1 MAAIDTALEFLK
13 TSGSINYAA
22 TAKKFECDE
31 TTLRRRHQGKQ
42 RARRDADSLYKS
54 RLSKQQEQDLVTYIR
69 KLSLRGIPPTLSMI
83 RNFAQDIAK
92 IEVGKNWPYSF
103 VQRHRNEI
111 DCTWFDGFDIAR
123 RRADNASR
131 YRAYFDLIR
140 EKIDK
145 YDILPQNTYNMD
157 EKGFLLGVINR
168 TKRVFDVNAKRQ
180 GKLLGASQDGNRSW
194 ITFLACICQDMTSLP
209 PFLIYQGK
217 PGQVQDTWLT
227 DFDPEHQSAFFSTSE
242 TGWTSH
248 ELGKEWLIGVFDRFT
263 KAKARNGRD
272 YRLLITDGHSS
283 HINMDF
289 LDWCDAHRIIVAVFP
304 PHSTHRLQPLDVSL
318 FGPLSTAY
326 TNRLVQWTSKTQ
338 GLTGLSKREFWVLF
352 WGALE
357 ASFTPENI
365 ASGWRRTGLKPFDP
379 DVVLSQVSKNTDDDS
394 DVGIGLDDSIAL
406 QEPTARELRRLVD
419 HVVKQS
425 SVSSDTGARKL
436 KRTLESL
443 QAEVELLRHENQGLR
458 ETIIRE
464 KQRRQRGKALK
475 DYIFD
480 RVDPNSAQVFSPQKI
495 AQARQKKI
503 EMEAQKEE
511 EALQKRTEKA
521 LRQKRVEEQKQQVL
535 ERKRQREEKKE
546 RKRREKET
554 KQLEREANRQLRIE
568 MKKQNQRSIQ
578 PKHQARQNGSD
589 GLEENGGIQDE
600 IIVVLPT
607 VTQPPVLFKPP
618 NEALSTPNTKA
629 LTPPSHK
636 TRPKR
641 PSLVVESD
649 REVVVACRDSG
660 RSQRNRKRP
669 RWLDDFEVN

>member
-1 MAAIDTALEFLK
+1 MAAIDKALEFLK

-131 YRAYFDLIR
+131 
-140 EKIDK
+140 
-145 YDILPQNTYNMD
+145 
-157 EKGFLLGVINR
+157 
-168 TKRVFDVNAKRQ
+168 
-180 GKLLGASQDGNRSW
+180 
-194 ITFLACICQDMTSLP
+194 
-209 PFLIYQGK
+209 
-217 PGQVQDTWLT
+217 
-227 DFDPEHQSAFFSTSE
+227 
-242 TGWTSH
+242 
-248 ELGKEWLIGVFDRFT
+248 
-263 KAKARNGRD
+263 
-272 YRLLITDGHSS
+272 
-283 HINMDF
+283 
-289 LDWCDAHRIIVAVFP
+289 
-304 PHSTHRLQPLDVSL
+304 
-318 FGPLSTAY
+318 
-326 TNRLVQWTSKTQ
+326 
-338 GLTGLSKREFWVLF
+338 
-352 WGALE
+352 
-357 ASFTPENI
+357 
-365 ASGWRRTGLKPFDP
+365 GWRRTGLKPFDP

-394 DVGIGLDDSIAL
+394 DVESGLDDSIAL
-406 QEPTARELRRLVD
+406 QEPTARESRRLVD

-495 AQARQKKI
+495 AQARQKKV

-568 MKKQNQRSIQ
+568 VKKQNQRSI
-578 PKHQARQNGSD
+578 
-589 GLEENGGIQDE
+589 
-600 IIVVLPT
+600 
-607 VTQPPVLFKPP
+607 
-618 NEALSTPNTKA
+618 
-629 LTPPSHK
+629 
-636 TRPKR
+636 
-641 PSLVVESD
+641 
-649 REVVVACRDSG
+649 
-660 RSQRNRKRP
+660 
-669 RWLDDFEVN
+669 

>member
-1 MAAIDTALEFLK
+1 
-13 TSGSINYAA
+13 
-22 TAKKFECDE
+22 
-31 TTLRRRHQGKQ
+31 
-42 RARRDADSLYKS
+42 
-54 RLSKQQEQDLVTYIR
+54 
-69 KLSLRGIPPTLSMI
+69 
-83 RNFAQDIAK
+83 
-92 IEVGKNWPYSF
+92 
-103 VQRHRNEI
+103 
-111 DCTWFDGFDIAR
+111 
-123 RRADNASR
+123 
-131 YRAYFDLIR
+131 
-140 EKIDK
+140 
-145 YDILPQNTYNMD
+145 MD

-394 DVGIGLDDSIAL
+394 DVESGLDDSIAL

-443 QAEVELLRHENQGLR
+443 QAEVELPRHENQGLR

-521 LRQKRVEEQKQQVL
+521 LRQKRVEEQKQLVL

-589 GLEENGGIQDE
+589 GLEENGGIRDE

-629 LTPPSHK
+629 STPPSHK

-649 REVVVACRDSG
+649 REVVVAYRDSG

>member
-1 MAAIDTALEFLK
+1 MAALDKALEFLK

-42 RARRDADSLYKS
+42 RARRDADTLYKS

-103 VQRHRNEI
+103 VQRHRNKI

-131 YRAYFDLIR
+131 YRAYFNLIR

-157 EKGFLLGVINR
+157 EKGFLLGVIKR
-168 TKRVFDVNAKRQ
+168 TKRVFDVNAK
-180 GKLLGASQDGNRSW
+180 GKANCS
-194 ITFLACICQDMTSLP
+194 
-209 PFLIYQGK
+209 
-217 PGQVQDTWLT
+217 
-227 DFDPEHQSAFFSTSE
+227 
-242 TGWTSH
+242 
-248 ELGKEWLIGVFDRFT
+248 
-263 KAKARNGRD
+263 
-272 YRLLITDGHSS
+272 
-283 HINMDF
+283 
-289 LDWCDAHRIIVAVFP
+289 
-304 PHSTHRLQPLDVSL
+304 
-318 FGPLSTAY
+318 
-326 TNRLVQWTSKTQ
+326 WTSKTQ

-394 DVGIGLDDSIAL
+394 DVESGLDDSIAL

-521 LRQKRVEEQKQQVL
+521 LRQKRVEEQKQLVL

-589 GLEENGGIQDE
+589 GLEENGAIRDE

-607 VTQPPVLFKPP
+607 ITQPPVLSKHP
-618 NEALSTPNTKA
+618 TK
-629 LTPPSHK
+629 H
-636 TRPKR
+636 
-641 PSLVVESD
+641 
-649 REVVVACRDSG
+649 
-660 RSQRNRKRP
+660 
-669 RWLDDFEVN
+669 

>member
-1 MAAIDTALEFLK
+1 MAAIDKALEFLK

-22 TAKKFECDE
+22 TAKKFKCDE

-131 YRAYFDLIR
+131 YRAYFDL
-140 EKIDK
+140 
-145 YDILPQNTYNMD
+145 
-157 EKGFLLGVINR
+157 
-168 TKRVFDVNAKRQ
+168 
-180 GKLLGASQDGNRSW
+180 
-194 ITFLACICQDMTSLP
+194 
-209 PFLIYQGK
+209 
-217 PGQVQDTWLT
+217 
-227 DFDPEHQSAFFSTSE
+227 
-242 TGWTSH
+242 
-248 ELGKEWLIGVFDRFT
+248 
-263 KAKARNGRD
+263 
-272 YRLLITDGHSS
+272 
-283 HINMDF
+283 
-289 LDWCDAHRIIVAVFP
+289 
-304 PHSTHRLQPLDVSL
+304 
-318 FGPLSTAY
+318 
-326 TNRLVQWTSKTQ
+326 WTSKTQ

-394 DVGIGLDDSIAL
+394 DVERGLDDSIAL

-464 KQRRQRGKALK
+464 KKRRQRG
-475 DYIFD
+475 
-480 RVDPNSAQVFSPQKI
+480 V
-495 AQARQKKI
+495 
-503 EMEAQKEE
+503 
-511 EALQKRTEKA
+511 
-521 LRQKRVEEQKQQVL
+521 
-535 ERKRQREEKKE
+535 
-546 RKRREKET
+546 
-554 KQLEREANRQLRIE
+554 
-568 MKKQNQRSIQ
+568 
-578 PKHQARQNGSD
+578 
-589 GLEENGGIQDE
+589 
-600 IIVVLPT
+600 
-607 VTQPPVLFKPP
+607 
-618 NEALSTPNTKA
+618 
-629 LTPPSHK
+629 
-636 TRPKR
+636 
-641 PSLVVESD
+641 
-649 REVVVACRDSG
+649 
-660 RSQRNRKRP
+660 
-669 RWLDDFEVN
+669 

>member
-1 MAAIDTALEFLK
+1 MAAIDKALEFLK

-22 TAKKFECDE
+22 TAKKFKCDE
-31 TTLRRRHQGKQ
+31 TTLRLRHQGKQ

-69 KLSLRGIPPTLSMI
+69 KLSMRGIPPTLSMI

-123 RRADNASR
+123 RRADNAFR
-131 YRAYFDLIR
+131 
-140 EKIDK
+140 
-145 YDILPQNTYNMD
+145 
-157 EKGFLLGVINR
+157 
-168 TKRVFDVNAKRQ
+168 
-180 GKLLGASQDGNRSW
+180 
-194 ITFLACICQDMTSLP
+194 
-209 PFLIYQGK
+209 
-217 PGQVQDTWLT
+217 
-227 DFDPEHQSAFFSTSE
+227 
-242 TGWTSH
+242 
-248 ELGKEWLIGVFDRFT
+248 
-263 KAKARNGRD
+263 
-272 YRLLITDGHSS
+272 
-283 HINMDF
+283 
-289 LDWCDAHRIIVAVFP
+289 
-304 PHSTHRLQPLDVSL
+304 
-318 FGPLSTAY
+318 
-326 TNRLVQWTSKTQ
+326 
-338 GLTGLSKREFWVLF
+338 
-352 WGALE
+352 
-357 ASFTPENI
+357 
-365 ASGWRRTGLKPFDP
+365 GWRRTGLKPFDP

-394 DVGIGLDDSIAL
+394 DVESGLDDSIAL

-607 VTQPPVLFKPP
+607 VTEPPVLFKPP

-629 LTPPSHK
+629 STPPSHK

-649 REVVVACRDSG
+649 REVVVAYRDSG

>member
-1 MAAIDTALEFLK
+1 MAAIDKALESLK

-31 TTLRRRHQGKQ
+31 TTLHRRHQGKQ

-69 KLSLRGIPPTLSMI
+69 KLSLRGILPTLSMI

-131 YRAYFDLIR
+131 YRAYFDL
-140 EKIDK
+140 
-145 YDILPQNTYNMD
+145 
-157 EKGFLLGVINR
+157 
-168 TKRVFDVNAKRQ
+168 
-180 GKLLGASQDGNRSW
+180 
-194 ITFLACICQDMTSLP
+194 
-209 PFLIYQGK
+209 
-217 PGQVQDTWLT
+217 
-227 DFDPEHQSAFFSTSE
+227 
-242 TGWTSH
+242 
-248 ELGKEWLIGVFDRFT
+248 
-263 KAKARNGRD
+263 
-272 YRLLITDGHSS
+272 
-283 HINMDF
+283 
-289 LDWCDAHRIIVAVFP
+289 
-304 PHSTHRLQPLDVSL
+304 
-318 FGPLSTAY
+318 
-326 TNRLVQWTSKTQ
+326 
-338 GLTGLSKREFWVLF
+338 
-352 WGALE
+352 
-357 ASFTPENI
+357 
-365 ASGWRRTGLKPFDP
+365 
-379 DVVLSQVSKNTDDDS
+379 
-394 DVGIGLDDSIAL
+394 
-406 QEPTARELRRLVD
+406 
-419 HVVKQS
+419 QS

-480 RVDPNSAQVFSPQKI
+480 RVDPNSAQVFSPPKI

-511 EALQKRTEKA
+511 DVLQKRTEKA
-521 LRQKRVEEQKQQVL
+521 LRQKRVEEQKQLVL

-629 LTPPSHK
+629 STPPSHK

-641 PSLVVESD
+641 PSLVIESD
-649 REVVVACRDSG
+649 REVVVAYRDSG

>member
-1 MAAIDTALEFLK
+1 MPSSVAFSY
-13 TSGSINYAA
+13 SGLV
-22 TAKKFECDE
+22 DE

-42 RARRDADSLYKS
+42 RARRDADSLYKY

-131 YRAYFDLIR
+131 YRAYFDL
-140 EKIDK
+140 
-145 YDILPQNTYNMD
+145 
-157 EKGFLLGVINR
+157 
-168 TKRVFDVNAKRQ
+168 
-180 GKLLGASQDGNRSW
+180 
-194 ITFLACICQDMTSLP
+194 
-209 PFLIYQGK
+209 
-217 PGQVQDTWLT
+217 
-227 DFDPEHQSAFFSTSE
+227 
-242 TGWTSH
+242 
-248 ELGKEWLIGVFDRFT
+248 
-263 KAKARNGRD
+263 
-272 YRLLITDGHSS
+272 
-283 HINMDF
+283 
-289 LDWCDAHRIIVAVFP
+289 
-304 PHSTHRLQPLDVSL
+304 
-318 FGPLSTAY
+318 
-326 TNRLVQWTSKTQ
+326 WTSKTQ

-357 ASFTPENI
+357 AAFTPENI

-394 DVGIGLDDSIAL
+394 DVESGLDDSIAL

-443 QAEVELLRHENQGLR
+443 QAEVELLRHENQGLC

-495 AQARQKKI
+495 AQARQKKV
-503 EMEAQKEE
+503 EMETQKEE
-511 EALQKRTEKA
+511 EVLQKRTEKA
-521 LRQKRVEEQKQQVL
+521 LRQKRVEEQKQQ
-535 ERKRQREEKKE
+535 
-546 RKRREKET
+546 
-554 KQLEREANRQLRIE
+554 LEREANRQLRIE
-568 MKKQNQRSIQ
+568 MMKQNQRSIQ

-629 LTPPSHK
+629 STPPSHK

-649 REVVVACRDSG
+649 REVVVAYRDSG

>member
-1 MAAIDTALEFLK
+1 MAAIDKALEFLK

-131 YRAYFDLIR
+131 YRAYFDL
-140 EKIDK
+140 
-145 YDILPQNTYNMD
+145 
-157 EKGFLLGVINR
+157 
-168 TKRVFDVNAKRQ
+168 
-180 GKLLGASQDGNRSW
+180 
-194 ITFLACICQDMTSLP
+194 
-209 PFLIYQGK
+209 
-217 PGQVQDTWLT
+217 
-227 DFDPEHQSAFFSTSE
+227 
-242 TGWTSH
+242 
-248 ELGKEWLIGVFDRFT
+248 
-263 KAKARNGRD
+263 
-272 YRLLITDGHSS
+272 
-283 HINMDF
+283 
-289 LDWCDAHRIIVAVFP
+289 
-304 PHSTHRLQPLDVSL
+304 
-318 FGPLSTAY
+318 
-326 TNRLVQWTSKTQ
+326 WTSKTQ

-394 DVGIGLDDSIAL
+394 DVESGLDDSIAL

-511 EALQKRTEKA
+511 EVLQKRTEKA
-521 LRQKRVEEQKQQVL
+521 LRQKRVEEQKQLVL

-607 VTQPPVLFKPP
+607 VTEPPVLFKPP

-629 LTPPSHK
+629 STPPSHK

-649 REVVVACRDSG
+649 REVVVAYGDSG

>member
-1 MAAIDTALEFLK
+1 MAAIDKALEFLK

-131 YRAYFDLIR
+131 
-140 EKIDK
+140 
-145 YDILPQNTYNMD
+145 
-157 EKGFLLGVINR
+157 
-168 TKRVFDVNAKRQ
+168 
-180 GKLLGASQDGNRSW
+180 
-194 ITFLACICQDMTSLP
+194 
-209 PFLIYQGK
+209 
-217 PGQVQDTWLT
+217 
-227 DFDPEHQSAFFSTSE
+227 
-242 TGWTSH
+242 
-248 ELGKEWLIGVFDRFT
+248 
-263 KAKARNGRD
+263 
-272 YRLLITDGHSS
+272 
-283 HINMDF
+283 
-289 LDWCDAHRIIVAVFP
+289 
-304 PHSTHRLQPLDVSL
+304 
-318 FGPLSTAY
+318 
-326 TNRLVQWTSKTQ
+326 
-338 GLTGLSKREFWVLF
+338 
-352 WGALE
+352 
-357 ASFTPENI
+357 
-365 ASGWRRTGLKPFDP
+365 GWRRTGLKPFDP

-394 DVGIGLDDSIAL
+394 DVERGLDDSIAL

-521 LRQKRVEEQKQQVL
+521 LRQKRVEEQKQLVL

-578 PKHQARQNGSD
+578 PRHQARQNGSD

-607 VTQPPVLFKPP
+607 VAQPPVLFKPP
-618 NEALSTPNTKA
+618 NEALSTPNIKA
-629 LTPPSHK
+629 STPPSHK

-649 REVVVACRDSG
+649 REVVVAYRDSG

>member
-1 MAAIDTALEFLK
+1 MAAIDKALEFLK

-131 YRAYFDLIR
+131 YRAYFDL
-140 EKIDK
+140 
-145 YDILPQNTYNMD
+145 
-157 EKGFLLGVINR
+157 
-168 TKRVFDVNAKRQ
+168 
-180 GKLLGASQDGNRSW
+180 
-194 ITFLACICQDMTSLP
+194 
-209 PFLIYQGK
+209 
-217 PGQVQDTWLT
+217 
-227 DFDPEHQSAFFSTSE
+227 
-242 TGWTSH
+242 
-248 ELGKEWLIGVFDRFT
+248 
-263 KAKARNGRD
+263 
-272 YRLLITDGHSS
+272 
-283 HINMDF
+283 
-289 LDWCDAHRIIVAVFP
+289 
-304 PHSTHRLQPLDVSL
+304 
-318 FGPLSTAY
+318 
-326 TNRLVQWTSKTQ
+326 
-338 GLTGLSKREFWVLF
+338 
-352 WGALE
+352 
-357 ASFTPENI
+357 NI

-394 DVGIGLDDSIAL
+394 DVESGLDDSIAL

-495 AQARQKKI
+495 AQARQKKV

-511 EALQKRTEKA
+511 EVLQKRTEKT
-521 LRQKRVEEQKQQVL
+521 LRQKRVEEQKQLVL

-629 LTPPSHK
+629 STPPSHE

-641 PSLVVESD
+641 PSLVIESD
-649 REVVVACRDSG
+649 REVVVAYRDSG

>member
-1 MAAIDTALEFLK
+1 MAAIDKALEFLK

-92 IEVGKNWPYSF
+92 IEERTGHTASSSA
-103 VQRHRNEI
+103 
-111 DCTWFDGFDIAR
+111 IATR
-123 RRADNASR
+123 S
-131 YRAYFDLIR
+131 IVR

-145 YDILPQNTYNMD
+145 YDILAQNTYNMD

-394 DVGIGLDDSIAL
+394 DVESGLDDSIAL

-425 SVSSDTGARKL
+425 SVSSDTGVRKL

-495 AQARQKKI
+495 AQARQKKV

-521 LRQKRVEEQKQQVL
+521 LRQKRVEEQKQQ
-535 ERKRQREEKKE
+535 
-546 RKRREKET
+546 
-554 KQLEREANRQLRIE
+554 
-568 MKKQNQRSIQ
+568 
-578 PKHQARQNGSD
+578 
-589 GLEENGGIQDE
+589 
-600 IIVVLPT
+600 
-607 VTQPPVLFKPP
+607 
-618 NEALSTPNTKA
+618 
-629 LTPPSHK
+629 
-636 TRPKR
+636 
-641 PSLVVESD
+641 
-649 REVVVACRDSG
+649 
-660 RSQRNRKRP
+660 
-669 RWLDDFEVN
+669 

>member
-1 MAAIDTALEFLK
+1 MAAIDKALEFLK
-13 TSGSINYAA
+13 ISGSINYAA

-103 VQRHRNEI
+103 VQLHRNEI

-145 YDILPQNTYNMD
+145 YDILAQNTYNMD

-248 ELGKEWLIGVFDRFT
+248 ELGKEWLVGVFDRFT

-283 HINMDF
+283 HINMGF

-365 ASGWRRTGLKPFDP
+365 ASGWGRTGLEPFDP

-394 DVGIGLDDSIAL
+394 DVGSGLDDSIAL
-406 QEPTARELRRLVD
+406 QEPTARELRRLVVGSTKVSP
-419 HVVKQS
+419 HVMIKV
-425 SVSSDTGARKL
+425 
-436 KRTLESL
+436 
-443 QAEVELLRHENQGLR
+443 N
-458 ETIIRE
+458 
-464 KQRRQRGKALK
+464 
-475 DYIFD
+475 
-480 RVDPNSAQVFSPQKI
+480 
-495 AQARQKKI
+495 
-503 EMEAQKEE
+503 
-511 EALQKRTEKA
+511 
-521 LRQKRVEEQKQQVL
+521 
-535 ERKRQREEKKE
+535 
-546 RKRREKET
+546 
-554 KQLEREANRQLRIE
+554 
-568 MKKQNQRSIQ
+568 
-578 PKHQARQNGSD
+578 
-589 GLEENGGIQDE
+589 
-600 IIVVLPT
+600 
-607 VTQPPVLFKPP
+607 
-618 NEALSTPNTKA
+618 NT
-629 LTPPSHK
+629 
-636 TRPKR
+636 
-641 PSLVVESD
+641 
-649 REVVVACRDSG
+649 
-660 RSQRNRKRP
+660 
-669 RWLDDFEVN
+669 

>member
-1 MAAIDTALEFLK
+1 MAAIDKALEFLK

-131 YRAYFDLIR
+131 YRAYFDL
-140 EKIDK
+140 
-145 YDILPQNTYNMD
+145 
-157 EKGFLLGVINR
+157 
-168 TKRVFDVNAKRQ
+168 
-180 GKLLGASQDGNRSW
+180 
-194 ITFLACICQDMTSLP
+194 
-209 PFLIYQGK
+209 
-217 PGQVQDTWLT
+217 
-227 DFDPEHQSAFFSTSE
+227 
-242 TGWTSH
+242 
-248 ELGKEWLIGVFDRFT
+248 
-263 KAKARNGRD
+263 
-272 YRLLITDGHSS
+272 
-283 HINMDF
+283 
-289 LDWCDAHRIIVAVFP
+289 
-304 PHSTHRLQPLDVSL
+304 
-318 FGPLSTAY
+318 
-326 TNRLVQWTSKTQ
+326 WTSKTQ

-394 DVGIGLDDSIAL
+394 DVESGLDDSIAL

-521 LRQKRVEEQKQQVL
+521 LRQKRVEEQKQLVL

-554 KQLEREANRQLRIE
+554 KQLQREANRQLRTE

-618 NEALSTPNTKA
+618 NKALSTPNTKA
-629 LTPPSHK
+629 STPASRK

-649 REVVVACRDSG
+649 REVVVAYQDSG

>member
-1 MAAIDTALEFLK
+1 MAAVDKALEFLK

-131 YRAYFDLIR
+131 YRAYFDL
-140 EKIDK
+140 
-145 YDILPQNTYNMD
+145 
-157 EKGFLLGVINR
+157 
-168 TKRVFDVNAKRQ
+168 
-180 GKLLGASQDGNRSW
+180 
-194 ITFLACICQDMTSLP
+194 
-209 PFLIYQGK
+209 
-217 PGQVQDTWLT
+217 
-227 DFDPEHQSAFFSTSE
+227 
-242 TGWTSH
+242 
-248 ELGKEWLIGVFDRFT
+248 
-263 KAKARNGRD
+263 
-272 YRLLITDGHSS
+272 
-283 HINMDF
+283 
-289 LDWCDAHRIIVAVFP
+289 
-304 PHSTHRLQPLDVSL
+304 
-318 FGPLSTAY
+318 
-326 TNRLVQWTSKTQ
+326 WTSKTQ

-394 DVGIGLDDSIAL
+394 DVESGLDDSIAL

-495 AQARQKKI
+495 AQARQKKV

-521 LRQKRVEEQKQQVL
+521 LRQKRVEEQKQRVL

-589 GLEENGGIQDE
+589 GLEENGGIRDE

-607 VTQPPVLFKPP
+607 ITQPPVLFKPP
-618 NEALSTPNTKA
+618 NEALSTPNTK
-629 LTPPSHK
+629 TSKSPSHK

-641 PSLVVESD
+641 PSLVVESG
-649 REVVVACRDSG
+649 REVVVAYRDSG

-669 RWLDDFEVN
+669 

>member
-1 MAAIDTALEFLK
+1 MAAIDKALEFLK

-131 YRAYFDLIR
+131 YRAYFDIIR

-145 YDILPQNTYNMD
+145 YDIIPQNTYNMD
-157 EKGFLLGVINR
+157 EKGFLPGVINR

-242 TGWTSH
+242 TGWT
-248 ELGKEWLIGVFDRFT
+248 T
-263 KAKARNGRD
+263 
-272 YRLLITDGHSS
+272 
-283 HINMDF
+283 
-289 LDWCDAHRIIVAVFP
+289 
-304 PHSTHRLQPLDVSL
+304 
-318 FGPLSTAY
+318 Y

-394 DVGIGLDDSIAL
+394 DVESGLDDSIAL

-521 LRQKRVEEQKQQVL
+521 LRQKRVEEQKQLVL

-578 PKHQARQNGSD
+578 PKHQVQQNGSD

-629 LTPPSHK
+629 SMPPSHK
-636 TRPKR
+636 NRLKR
-641 PSLVVESD
+641 PSLVVESG
-649 REVVVACRDSG
+649 REIVVAYRDSG

>member
-1 MAAIDTALEFLK
+1 MAAIDKALEFLK

-42 RARRDADSLYKS
+42 RARRDADTLYKS
-54 RLSKQQEQDLVTYIR
+54 RLSKQQQQDLVTYIR

-123 RRADNASR
+123 SRADNASR

-217 PGQVQDTWLT
+217 PGQVQDT
-227 DFDPEHQSAFFSTSE
+227 
-242 TGWTSH
+242 
-248 ELGKEWLIGVFDRFT
+248 
-263 KAKARNGRD
+263 
-272 YRLLITDGHSS
+272 
-283 HINMDF
+283 
-289 LDWCDAHRIIVAVFP
+289 
-304 PHSTHRLQPLDVSL
+304 
-318 FGPLSTAY
+318 Y

-394 DVGIGLDDSIAL
+394 DVESGLDDSIAL

-521 LRQKRVEEQKQQVL
+521 LRQKRVEEQKQLVL

-546 RKRREKET
+546 RKRQEKET

-568 MKKQNQRSIQ
+568 MKKQNQRSMQ

-618 NEALSTPNTKA
+618 NKALSTPNTKA
-629 LTPPSHK
+629 STPPSRK

-649 REVVVACRDSG
+649 REVVVAYRDSG

-669 RWLDDFEVN
+669 RRLDDFEVN

>member
-1 MAAIDTALEFLK
+1 MAAIDKALEFLK

-111 DCTWFDGFDIAR
+111 D
-123 RRADNASR
+123 S
-131 YRAYFDLIR
+131 
-140 EKIDK
+140 
-145 YDILPQNTYNMD
+145 
-157 EKGFLLGVINR
+157 
-168 TKRVFDVNAKRQ
+168 
-180 GKLLGASQDGNRSW
+180 
-194 ITFLACICQDMTSLP
+194 
-209 PFLIYQGK
+209 
-217 PGQVQDTWLT
+217 
-227 DFDPEHQSAFFSTSE
+227 
-242 TGWTSH
+242 
-248 ELGKEWLIGVFDRFT
+248 
-263 KAKARNGRD
+263 
-272 YRLLITDGHSS
+272 
-283 HINMDF
+283 
-289 LDWCDAHRIIVAVFP
+289 
-304 PHSTHRLQPLDVSL
+304 
-318 FGPLSTAY
+318 Y

-357 ASFTPENI
+357 AAFTPENI

-394 DVGIGLDDSIAL
+394 DVESGLDDSIAL

-511 EALQKRTEKA
+511 EVLQKRTEKA
-521 LRQKRVEEQKQQVL
+521 LRQKRVEEQKQLVL

-589 GLEENGGIQDE
+589 GLEENVGIQDE

-629 LTPPSHK
+629 STPPSHK

-641 PSLVVESD
+641 PSLVVESG
-649 REVVVACRDSG
+649 REVVVAYRDSG

>member
-1 MAAIDTALEFLK
+1 MAAIDKALEFLK

-111 DCTWFDGFDIAR
+111 D
-123 RRADNASR
+123 S
-131 YRAYFDLIR
+131 
-140 EKIDK
+140 
-145 YDILPQNTYNMD
+145 
-157 EKGFLLGVINR
+157 
-168 TKRVFDVNAKRQ
+168 
-180 GKLLGASQDGNRSW
+180 
-194 ITFLACICQDMTSLP
+194 
-209 PFLIYQGK
+209 
-217 PGQVQDTWLT
+217 
-227 DFDPEHQSAFFSTSE
+227 
-242 TGWTSH
+242 
-248 ELGKEWLIGVFDRFT
+248 
-263 KAKARNGRD
+263 
-272 YRLLITDGHSS
+272 
-283 HINMDF
+283 
-289 LDWCDAHRIIVAVFP
+289 
-304 PHSTHRLQPLDVSL
+304 
-318 FGPLSTAY
+318 
-326 TNRLVQWTSKTQ
+326 
-338 GLTGLSKREFWVLF
+338 
-352 WGALE
+352 
-357 ASFTPENI
+357 SFTPENI

-394 DVGIGLDDSIAL
+394 DVESGLDDSIAL

-458 ETIIRE
+458 ETNIRE

-495 AQARQKKI
+495 AQARQKKV

-546 RKRREKET
+546 RKRREKES

-589 GLEENGGIQDE
+589 GLEENGGIRDE

-607 VTQPPVLFKPP
+607 ITQPPVLFKPP
-618 NEALSTPNTKA
+618 NEALSTPNTK
-629 LTPPSHK
+629 TSKSPSHK

-641 PSLVVESD
+641 PSLVVESG
-649 REVVVACRDSG
+649 REVVVAYRDSG

>member
-1 MAAIDTALEFLK
+1 MAAIDKALEFLK

-111 DCTWFDGFDIAR
+111 DSQ
-123 RRADNASR
+123 NA
-131 YRAYFDLIR
+131 
-140 EKIDK
+140 
-145 YDILPQNTYNMD
+145 YNMD

-194 ITFLACICQDMTSLP
+194 ITFLAGICQDMTSLP

-289 LDWCDAHRIIVAVFP
+289 LDWCDAHRIIVAV
-304 PHSTHRLQPLDVSL
+304 
-318 FGPLSTAY
+318 
-326 TNRLVQWTSKTQ
+326 
-338 GLTGLSKREFWVLF
+338 LF

-394 DVGIGLDDSIAL
+394 DVESGLDDSIAL

-458 ETIIRE
+458 ETNIRE
-464 KQRRQRGKALK
+464 
-475 DYIFD
+475 
-480 RVDPNSAQVFSPQKI
+480 NSAGSVVFSPQKI
-495 AQARQKKI
+495 AQARQKKV

-546 RKRREKET
+546 RKRREKES

-589 GLEENGGIQDE
+589 GLEENGGIRDE

-607 VTQPPVLFKPP
+607 ITQPPVLFKPP
-618 NEALSTPNTKA
+618 NEALSTPNTK
-629 LTPPSHK
+629 TSKSPSHK

-641 PSLVVESD
+641 PSLVVESG
-649 REVVVACRDSG
+649 REVVVAYRDSG

-669 RWLDDFEVN
+669 GWLDDFEVN